1 MILDPSEVKLIRDLA
16 RQDAIEF
23 GEYVAKLH
31 LLEVAQD
38 FPPELNEPDRWET
51 SQGEYYSMWDLYDKF
66 QQEKKEQAKQE
77 NK

>member
-1 MILDPSEVKLIRDLA
+1 MTLDPSEVKLIRELA

-23 GEYVAKLH
+23 GEYVSIMRLTIDDSI
-31 LLEVAQD
+31 ED
-38 FPPELNEPDRWET
+38 W
-51 SQGEYYSMWDLYDKF
+51 YDKF